1 VMLIMN
7 LVSAVVGFLSG
18 KWIGKMVTNVEQMPW
33 VSMLILLPFIGTL
46 WGFMAGGAGV
56 FIFFVVGA
64 IFGALIGGI
73 VGAIALPTF
82 VIFHRILQ
90 RGDDI
95 ELKHFLP
102 LSLGVTF
109 TICSVILGRI

>member
-1 VMLIMN
+1 MN

-46 WGFMAGGAGV
+46 WGFMAGGAGG

-64 IFGALIGGI
+64 IFGALIGGV
-73 VGAIALPTF
+73 VGAAALSVF
-82 VIFHRILQ
+82 GILHRIVQ
-90 RGDDI
+90 RGGLI
-95 ELKHFLP
+95 ETKHFLP